1 MGFVILINYVKLII
15 NDLMKYKKVL
25 RLIIGIFVMEYYDRF
40 GNVMGMYILRV
51 YLGIGV
57 VKVGLKEGDIIL

>member
-51 YLGIGV
+51 YSGIGA